1 MSPNRTLAMAERDPA
16 AFEIVRGELNRDAVT
31 LNDFNKELAHLA
43 GNMGEDGV
51 AVLKLN
57 PEEGVG

>member
-1 MSPNRTLAMAERDPA
+1 MAERDPA

-31 LNDFNKELAHLA
+31 LNDFDKKLAHLA

-51 AVLKLN
+51 AILKLN